1 MDVLTSHNEIVDSEA
16 LPNKRRRKK
25 SIVWEHFTIETIDAD
40 CTRACCKQ
48 CKKSFAYI
56 TGSKLAGT
64 SHLKRHIALG
74 ICPVNRTNQDKTQ
87 LTPFNSATRT
97 NGSAS
102 STAKSRKRYRATPGP
117 TSIPFDQA
125 RCCYDIAK
133 MIIQHDYPLDMV
145 EHSGFNKFVRNLQP
159 LFSSM
164 SVDTIQE
171 HIFNIYVREKQN
183 LLNII
188 GAIPGRV
195 HLTLDLRTSDQ
206 NLGYVFLTGYFVDCD
221 WKLQC
226 RLLNV
231 IMVRFPD
238 SDVAFNHAVAAC
250 LTDWCL
256 ETKLFTLTLDQ
267 SIANVNVR
275 KNLRHLLSIKG
286 VHILNGQL
294 IIGSCC
300 ARVLSHLAQAALDSI
315 RPVVEKVRQSV
326 KFVKT
331 ADAHEEKFLELK
343 KQLQVPSIKELIVD
357 DQTKWDTTYQM
368 LLIASELKEVFSC
381 LDTSDPDY
389 KLTPTMDEWKQVDIL
404 CGYLKLFFDAANIL
418 TSPTYSTADVLFH
431 EVWKIQLDL
440 MQAACSEDHFVRNLT
455 KPLQEKFDKYWND
468 CNLVLAA
475 AVVMDPR
482 FKMKLVE
489 FSFIKIYGEEAA
501 GNWIKIVDEG
511 VHEVF
516 CDYIVQSLPP
526 APANFVD
533 ENDNFV
539 IKSEFCQED
548 SLLSNGDT
556 FADFDVYLHDIMNNQ
571 QMKTEIDQYLEEPL
585 MPRSQ
590 DFDVLG
596 WWRINR
602 CQYPTLSKMASD
614 ILSIP
619 VCTVAPDS
627 VFDTAPRDLNKH
639 RSSLRPVAIEALS
652 CAKNWLQYESWENPY
667 GIEAA
672 TVKMEF

>member
-1 MDVLTSHNEIVDSEA
+1 MDTLTSHNEIADSEA
-16 LPNKRRRKK
+16 QPNKRRRKK

-56 TGSKLAGT
+56 SGSKLAGT

-74 ICPVNRTNQDKTQ
+74 ICPVGRTNQDKNQ
-87 LTPFNSATRT
+87 LTSCNSVQT
-97 NGSAS
+97 NGSAKA
-102 STAKSRKRYRATPGP
+102 TGKSRKRYRATPGP

-125 RCCYDIAK
+125 RCYYDIAK
-133 MIIQHDYPLDMV
+133 MIILHDYPLEMV
-145 EHSGFNKFVRNLQP
+145 DHSGFNKFVQNLQP
-159 LFSSM
+159 LFSSV

-171 HIFNIYVREKQN
+171 HIVNIYLGEKQS

-188 GAIPGRV
+188 GAMPGRV
-195 HLTLDLRTSDQ
+195 SLTVDLRISDQ

-231 IMVRFPD
+231 IMVPFPD
-238 SDVAFNHAVAAC
+238 SDVALNHAVAAC
-250 LTDWCL
+250 LTDWYL

-267 SIANVNVR
+267 SVANVDVR
-275 KNLRHLLSIKG
+275 KNLGHLLSIKG
-286 VHILNGQL
+286 GNILNGQL

-300 ARVLSHLAQAALDSI
+300 ARVLCHLAQHALDSMRVI
-315 RPVVEKVRQSV
+315 VEKVRQSV

-343 KQLQVPSIKELIVD
+343 RQLQVPSSKELIVD
-357 DQTKWDTTYQM
+357 DQAKWDTTYQM
-368 LLIASELKEVFSC
+368 LMTASELKEVFSC

-389 KLTPTMDEWKQVDIL
+389 NLTPTVDEWKQVDIL
-404 CGYLKLFFDAANIL
+404 CEYLKLFFDAANIL

-440 MQAACSEDHFVRNLT
+440 MQAARSQDHFISNLT
-455 KPLQEKFDKYWND
+455 KPLQEKFDKYWNE
-468 CNLVLAA
+468 CNLVLAV

-482 FKMKLVE
+482 FKMKLIE
-489 FSFIKIYGEEAA
+489 FTFNKIYGEEAET
-501 GNWIKIVDEG
+501 WIKIVDEG
-511 VHEVF
+511 VHEIF
-516 CDYIVQSLPP
+516 CDYIVQLLPP
-526 APANFVD
+526 PPASFVD
-533 ENDNFV
+533 EANDNFV
-539 IKSEFCQED
+539 IKSEFSQED
-548 SLLSNGDT
+548 SFLSNGDT
-556 FADFDVYLHDIMNNQ
+556 LADFDVYLHDIINNQ
-571 QMKTEIDQYLEEPL
+571 QMKTELDQYLEESN

-602 CQYPTLSKMASD
+602 CKYPTLSKMASD

-619 VCTVAPDS
+619 ICTVAPDS
-627 VFDTAPRDLNKH
+627 VFDTAPRDLDRH
-639 RSSLRPVAIEALS
+639 RSSLRPITIQALS
-652 CAKNWLQYESWENPY
+652 CAKDWLQYESWEPPY
-667 GIEAA
+667 GIQAA
-672 TVKMEF
+672 TLKIEY

>member
-1 MDVLTSHNEIVDSEA
+1 MDALTSHNEIADSEA
-16 LPNKRRRKK
+16 QPNKRRRKK

-56 TGSKLAGT
+56 SGSKLAGT

-74 ICPVNRTNQDKTQ
+74 ICPVNRINQEKNQ
-87 LTPFNSATRT
+87 TPYNPAVQT

-102 STAKSRKRYRATPGP
+102 ATLKSRKRYRATPGP
-117 TSIPFDQA
+117 TSIPFDQT
-125 RCCYDIAK
+125 RCCYEIAK
-133 MIIQHDYPLDMV
+133 MIIQHDYPLEMV
-145 EHSGFNKFVRNLQP
+145 EHSGFNKFVRSLQP
-159 LFSSM
+159 LFSSV
-164 SVDTIQE
+164 SVNTIQD
-171 HIFNIYVREKQN
+171 HIFNIYLREKQS

-188 GAIPGRV
+188 SAIPGHV
-195 HLTLDLRTSDQ
+195 SLTLDLRTSDQ
-206 NLGYVFLTGYFVDCD
+206 SLGYVFLTGYFVDCD
-221 WKLQC
+221 WKLQR

-231 IMVRFPD
+231 IMVPFPD
-238 SDVAFNHAVAAC
+238 SEVAFNHAVAAC

-256 ETKLFTLTLDQ
+256 ESKLFTLTLDR
-267 SIANVNVR
+267 SFANDNVR
-275 KNLRHLLSIKG
+275 KNLGHLLSIKG
-286 VHILNGQL
+286 GNILNGQL

-300 ARVLSHLAQAALDSI
+300 AHVLSHLAQDALDSMRAI
-315 RPVVEKVRQSV
+315 VEKVRQSV

-343 KQLQVPSIKELIVD
+343 RQLQVPSAKELIVD

-368 LLIASELKEVFSC
+368 LMNASELKQVFSC

-389 KLTPTMDEWKQVDIL
+389 KVTPTMAEWKQVEIL
-404 CGYLKLFFDAANIL
+404 CAYLKLFFDAANIL
-418 TSPTYSTADVLFH
+418 TSSTYATADVLFH

-440 MQAACSEDHFVRNLT
+440 MQAAHSQDHFVSNLT

-468 CNLVLAA
+468 CNLVLAV

-482 FKMKLVE
+482 FKMKIVE
-489 FSFIKIYGEEAA
+489 FTFNKIYGEEAET
-501 GNWIKIVDEG
+501 WIKIVDEG

-526 APANFVD
+526 PPPNFVD
-533 ENDNFV
+533 EANENI

-548 SLLSNGDT
+548 NFLPNGDT

-571 QMKTEIDQYLEEPL
+571 QMKTELDQYLEESL

-602 CQYPTLSKMASD
+602 SKYPTLSKMASD

-619 VCTVAPDS
+619 VCTVTPDS
-627 VFDTAPRDLNKH
+627 VFDTTPRNLDSH
-639 RSSLRPVAIEALS
+639 RSSLRPITLEALS
-652 CAKNWLQYESWENPY
+652 CAKDWLQYESWELPS
-667 GIEAA
+667 GVPASM
-672 TVKMEF
+672 VKMEY

>member
-1 MDVLTSHNEIVDSEA
+1 MDTLTGHNEIADSEA
-16 LPNKRRRKK
+16 QPNKRRRKK

-40 CTRACCKQ
+40 CTKACCKQ

-56 TGSKLAGT
+56 SGSKLAGT

-74 ICPVNRTNQDKTQ
+74 ICPASRMNQDKNQ
-87 LTPFNSATRT
+87 LTSNNSAAQT
-97 NGSAS
+97 NGSAV
-102 STAKSRKRYRATPGP
+102 KSRKRYRATPVP
-117 TSIPFDQA
+117 SSIPFDQA
-125 RCCYDIAK
+125 RCCYDIAR
-133 MIIQHDYPLDMV
+133 MIIQHDYPLEMV

-159 LFSSM
+159 LFSSV

-171 HIFNIYVREKQN
+171 HIFNIYLSEKQS

-195 HLTLDLRTSDQ
+195 SLTLDLRISDQ

-221 WKLQC
+221 WKLRC

-231 IMVRFPD
+231 IMVPFPD

-256 ETKLFTLTLDQ
+256 ETKLFTLTLDH
-267 SIANVNVR
+267 SVANVNVR
-275 KNLRHLLSIKG
+275 KNLGHLLSIKG
-286 VHILNGQL
+286 GNILNGQL

-300 ARVLSHLAQAALDSI
+300 ARVLSHLAQDALDSTRAI
-315 RPVVEKVRQSV
+315 VEKVRQSV

-343 KQLQVPSIKELIVD
+343 RQLQVPSAKELIVD

-368 LLIASELKEVFSC
+368 LITASELKEVFSC

-389 KLTPTMDEWKQVDIL
+389 KVTPTMDEWKQVEIL
-404 CGYLKLFFDAANIL
+404 CAYLKLFFDAANIL

-440 MQAACSEDHFVRNLT
+440 MQAARGQDHFVRNLT
-455 KPLQEKFDKYWND
+455 KPLHEKFDKYWND
-468 CNLVLAA
+468 CNLVLAV

-482 FKMKLVE
+482 FKMKIVE
-489 FSFIKIYGEEAA
+489 FTFNKIYGEEAES
-501 GNWIKIVDEG
+501 WIKIVDEG

-526 APANFVD
+526 PPASFVD
-533 ENDNFV
+533 EANDNFV
-539 IKSEFCQED
+539 IKSEFSHED
-548 SLLSNGDT
+548 GFLPNGDT
-556 FADFDVYLHDIMNNQ
+556 FADFDVYLHDIMSNQ
-571 QMKTEIDQYLEEPL
+571 QMKTELDQYLEESL

-602 CQYPTLSKMASD
+602 SKYPTLSKMASD

-619 VCTVAPDS
+619 VSTVTPDS
-627 VFDTAPRDLNKH
+627 VFDTVPRDLDRN
-639 RSSLRPVAIEALS
+639 RSSLRPITLEAIS
-652 CAKNWLQYESWENPY
+652 CAKDWLQYESWELPY
-667 GIEAA
+667 GIPTA
-672 TVKMEF
+672 TVKMEY

>member
-1 MDVLTSHNEIVDSEA
+1 MDTLTSHNEIADSEA
-16 LPNKRRRKK
+16 QPNKRRRKK
-25 SIVWEHFTIETIDAD
+25 SIVWEHFTIETIDPD

-56 TGSKLAGT
+56 NGSKLAGT

-74 ICPVNRTNQDKTQ
+74 ICPVGRTNQDKNQ
-87 LTPFNSATRT
+87 LTSCNSAAQT
-97 NGSAS
+97 NGSAKA
-102 STAKSRKRYRATPGP
+102 TGKSRKRYRATPEP

-133 MIIQHDYPLDMV
+133 MIIQHDYPLEMV
-145 EHSGFNKFVRNLQP
+145 EHLGFNKFVRNLQP
-159 LFSSM
+159 LFSSV
-164 SVDTIQE
+164 SVGTIQE
-171 HIFNIYVREKQN
+171 HILNIYLREKQN

-188 GAIPGRV
+188 GSIPGRV
-195 HLTLDLRTSDQ
+195 SLTIDLRISDQ

-221 WKLQC
+221 WKLRC

-231 IMVRFPD
+231 IMVPLPD
-238 SDVAFNHAVAAC
+238 SEVAFNHAVATC

-267 SIANVNVR
+267 SIANV
-275 KNLRHLLSIKG
+275 KG
-286 VHILNGQL
+286 GNILNGQL

-300 ARVLSHLAQAALDSI
+300 ARVLSHLAQYALDSMRAI
-315 RPVVEKVRQSV
+315 VEKVRQSV

-343 KQLQVPSIKELIVD
+343 RQLQVPSVKELIVD

-368 LLIASELKEVFSC
+368 LLTASELKEVFSC

-389 KLTPTMDEWKQVDIL
+389 KLTPTMDEWRQVDIL
-404 CGYLKLFFDAANIL
+404 CEYLKLFFDAASIL

-440 MQAACSEDHFVRNLT
+440 MQAARSQDHFIRNLT
-455 KPLQEKFDKYWND
+455 KPLQEKFEKYWND
-468 CNLVLAA
+468 CNLVLAV

-489 FSFIKIYGEEAA
+489 FTFNKIYGEEAEA
-501 GNWIKIVDEG
+501 WIKIVDEG
-511 VHEVF
+511 VHEIF

-526 APANFVD
+526 PPASFVD
-533 ENDNFV
+533 EANDNFV
-539 IKSEFCQED
+539 IKSEFSQED
-548 SLLSNGDT
+548 SFLSNGDT

-571 QMKTEIDQYLEEPL
+571 QMKTELDQYLEESN

-602 CQYPTLSKMASD
+602 CKYPTLSKMASD

-619 VCTVAPDS
+619 VCTVTSDS
-627 VFDTAPRDLNKH
+627 VFDTAPRDLDRH
-639 RSSLRPVAIEALS
+639 RSSLRPITIQALN
-652 CAKNWLQYESWENPY
+652 CAKDWLQYEPPY
-667 GIEAA
+667 GIQAA
-672 TVKMEF
+672 TFKMEY